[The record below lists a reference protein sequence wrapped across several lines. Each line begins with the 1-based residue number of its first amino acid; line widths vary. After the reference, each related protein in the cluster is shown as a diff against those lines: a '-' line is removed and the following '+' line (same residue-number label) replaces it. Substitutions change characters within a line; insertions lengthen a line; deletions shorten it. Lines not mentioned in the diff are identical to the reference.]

1 MHVEIKKRVS
11 KDTEKLPINIQL
23 LAAKE
28 IEKLR
33 AASSLAEIDSIE
45 PMEGTDEPYYRLK
58 FNNYRYLLYY
68 DETTNTVSVRRLKHR
83 KDAYK
88 KQNLPCEG
96 NLLM

>member
-1 MHVEIKKRVS
+1 MRVDVKKNVS

-33 AASSLAEIDSIE
+33 AANSLAEIDNIE
-45 PMEGTDEPYYRLK
+45 PMEGTNEPYYRLR

-68 DETTNTVSVRRLKHR
+68 DETTNAVSIRRLKHR

-88 KQNLPCEG
+88 KQNLPWRK
-96 NLLM
+96 